1 MIFNVYM
8 KNIFLVGFMG
18 SGKSSIGK
26 RLSKKLNLNH
36 LDTDRIIEKQNSMSI
51 KEIFNNKD
59 EKFFRKEEFKLITTL
74 SKTKNQ
80 IISTGGGL
88 FCNNDIVKYIN
99 ENSISIYLKY
109 SSEILYE
116 RLKSNNEDR
125 PILTHIKNEELKYFI
140 DDLLGERDK
149 YYKKST
155 ITIECNDLTK
165 EEILRKINSLIIT
178 G

>member
-1 MIFNVYM
+1 
-8 KNIFLVGFMG
+8 MG

-59 EKFFRKEEFKLITTL
+59 EKYFRKEEFKLIASL

-88 FCNNDIVKYIN
+88 FCNNDIIKYIN
-99 ENSISIYLKY
+99 NNGISIYLKY

-116 RLKSNNEDR
+116 RLKSNYEDR
-125 PILTHIKNEELKYFI
+125 PIITYIKHEELKSFI
-140 DDLLGERDK
+140 DDLLGQRDK
-149 YYKKST
+149 YYRKSK
-155 ITIECNDLTK
+155 IIIECNDLKK
-165 EEILRKINSLIIT
+165 EDILRKINSFIIT
-178 G
+178 S

>member
-1 MIFNVYM
+1 MIFNVHM

-26 RLSKKLNLNH
+26 SLSQKLNLNH

-51 KEIFNNKD
+51 KEIFKNKD
-59 EKFFRKEEFKLITTL
+59 EKFFRHEEFKLITSL

-88 FCNNDIVKYIN
+88 FCNNDIIKFIN
-99 ENSISIYLKY
+99 KNGISIYLKY

-125 PILTHIKNEELKYFI
+125 PILTHIKNEELKSFI
-140 DDLLGERDK
+140 DNLLAERDK

-155 ITIECNDLTK
+155 ITVNCNDLKK
-165 EEILRKINSLIIT
+165 EEILRKINSLFVT
-178 G
+178 S

>member
-59 EKFFRKEEFKLITTL
+59 EKFFRKEEFKLITSL

-88 FCNNDIVKYIN
+88 FCDNDIIKCIN
-99 ENSISIYLKY
+99 VNGISIYLKY

-140 DDLLGERDK
+140 DYLLDEREK
-149 YYKKST
+149 YYRKST
-155 ITIECNDLTK
+155 ITIECNNLK
-165 EEILRKINSLIIT
+165 EEDILRKINSLIIT
-178 G
+178 T

>member
-59 EKFFRKEEFKLITTL
+59 EKFFRKEEFKLITSL
-74 SKTKNQ
+74 CKTKNQ

-99 ENSISIYLKY
+99 ENGISIYLKY

-125 PILTHIKNEELKYFI
+125 PKLAHIKNEKLKSFI
-140 DDLLGERDK
+140 DDLLSERDK
-149 YYKKST
+149 YYRKST
-155 ITIECNDLTK
+155 ITIECNDLKK